1 MSARSRSPRLRGGYK
16 QRLGLTL
23 ASRVAKETKPATPGY
38 SPGEVWATHV
48 ATQFLTN
55 KSSAIQSQEAAS
67 FSSAAGAA
75 GVDTLAKIGNHG
87 KAPKNCARDL
97 KRVVQRGTTAPVPYM
112 VSIPITEPKHNRV
125 VEVEHPVLLPHEMIA
140 YIISTGRATVK
151 ELADVVPRSDQTLAA
166 HKHKFC
172 VDHQVPEST
181 CIPLGF
187 HGDGVPFQKSTHKQS
202 STEVYSWNFLCDRD
216 GKRHLF
222 ANIHKEFLCMCGC
235 AGRCTMEA
243 LFAVFVWSMQILMG
257 GLHPHK
263 RHDGGPL
270 DAARAQLGG
279 HPLGFNGVLLQARG
293 DWQWY
298 NQVFHFP
305 SWSSGSLCWLCK
317 ASKKGRFAFTK
328 CGPSA
333 AWRTARYS
341 DAQFLAMQLKE
352 NITPSCLFS
361 CPGFG
366 IAMVCIGALHCLDAG
381 VTADIIGNI
390 LWEAVLWLGL
400 PGRTQKLRVIPLW
413 RMMQQFYKDNSV
425 KGGLQGLTILMIKQ
439 QGKSP
444 KIRCKAAQARHLIGF
459 ASLVAQQLHDR
470 WQSDHTRLV
479 LQVATCLEQLQLVMD
494 KAWDP
499 EVARAL
505 SVQVATGFVKLNQEA
520 LGELKLGAKLQRWR
534 VKPKLH
540 MMQELLE
547 YQAFS
552 LGNPRGFW
560 EYLDEDFVG
569 IISTLA
575 LKKGGANTHL
585 ACSTNV
591 ISRYRALLC
600 MGQV

>member
-1 MSARSRSPRLRGGYK
+1 
-16 QRLGLTL
+16 
-23 ASRVAKETKPATPGY
+23 
-38 SPGEVWATHV
+38 
-48 ATQFLTN
+48 
-55 KSSAIQSQEAAS
+55 
-67 FSSAAGAA
+67 
-75 GVDTLAKIGNHG
+75 
-87 KAPKNCARDL
+87 
-97 KRVVQRGTTAPVPYM
+97 
-112 VSIPITEPKHNRV
+112 
-125 VEVEHPVLLPHEMIA
+125 
-140 YIISTGRATVK
+140 
-151 ELADVVPRSDQTLAA
+151 
-166 HKHKFC
+166 
-172 VDHQVPEST
+172 
-181 CIPLGF
+181 
-187 HGDGVPFQKSTHKQS
+187 
-202 STEVYSWNFLCDRD
+202 
-216 GKRHLF
+216 
-222 ANIHKEFLCMCGC
+222 
-235 AGRCTMEA
+235 
-243 LFAVFVWSMQILMG
+243 
-257 GLHPHK
+257 
-263 RHDGGPL
+263 
-270 DAARAQLGG
+270 
-279 HPLGFNGVLLQARG
+279 
-293 DWQWY
+293 
-298 NQVFHFP
+298 
-305 SWSSGSLCWLCK
+305 
-317 ASKKGRFAFTK
+317 
-328 CGPSA
+328 
-333 AWRTARYS
+333 
-341 DAQFLAMQLKE
+341 
-352 NITPSCLFS
+352 
-361 CPGFG
+361 
-366 IAMVCIGALHCLDAG
+366 MVCIGALHCLDAG

-575 LKKGGANTHL
+575 LKKGWSQHPLGLQHQCDFKVQGSLVHGSGLTCANLSRWMFGLVQISASLSHHQKEMHQAGMVACQKKAFATTHGTI
-585 ACSTNV
+585 CW
-591 ISRYRALLC
+591 
-600 MGQV
+600 

>member
-1 MSARSRSPRLRGGYK
+1 LETMSARSRSPRLRGGYK

-151 ELADVVPRSDQTLAA
+151 ELQMLFPGVTRPWQHTNTGFAWTIKCLRALVFLWGSMGMEFLSRNPPTNNHPQRSTAG
-166 HKHKFC
+166 
-172 VDHQVPEST
+172 T
-181 CIPLGF
+181 C
-187 HGDGVPFQKSTHKQS
+187 
-202 STEVYSWNFLCDRD
+202 LCDRD

-263 RHDGGPL
+263 RHGGGPL

-298 NQVFHFP
+298 NQVFQFP
-305 SWSSGSLCWLCK
+305 SWGSGSLCWLCK

-366 IAMVCIGALHCLDAG
+366 ISMVCIGALHCLDAG

-390 LWEAVLWLGL
+390 L
-400 PGRTQKLRVIPLW
+400 
-413 RMMQQFYKDNSV
+413 
-425 KGGLQGLTILMIKQ
+425 
-439 QGKSP
+439 
-444 KIRCKAAQARHLIGF
+444 
-459 ASLVAQQLHDR
+459 
-470 WQSDHTRLV
+470 
-479 LQVATCLEQLQLVMD
+479 
-494 KAWDP
+494 
-499 EVARAL
+499 
-505 SVQVATGFVKLNQEA
+505 
-520 LGELKLGAKLQRWR
+520 
-534 VKPKLH
+534 
-540 MMQELLE
+540 
-547 YQAFS
+547 
-552 LGNPRGFW
+552 
-560 EYLDEDFVG
+560 
-569 IISTLA
+569 
-575 LKKGGANTHL
+575 
-585 ACSTNV
+585 
-591 ISRYRALLC
+591 
-600 MGQV
+600 

>member
-1 MSARSRSPRLRGGYK
+1 MVQPGVPLPF
-16 QRLGLTL
+16 LEF
-23 ASRVAKETKPATPGY
+23 RVALLAVQG
-38 SPGEVWATHV
+38 
-48 ATQFLTN
+48 Q
-55 KSSAIQSQEAAS
+55 QE
-67 FSSAAGAA
+67 GQ
-75 GVDTLAKIGNHG
+75 VCL
-87 KAPKNCARDL
+87 
-97 KRVVQRGTTAPVPYM
+97 
-112 VSIPITEPKHNRV
+112 
-125 VEVEHPVLLPHEMIA
+125 
-140 YIISTGRATVK
+140 
-151 ELADVVPRSDQTLAA
+151 
-166 HKHKFC
+166 
-172 VDHQVPEST
+172 HQVWS
-181 CIPLGF
+181 L
-187 HGDGVPFQKSTHKQS
+187 S
-202 STEVYSWNFLCDRD
+202 SL
-216 GKRHLF
+216 
-222 ANIHKEFLCMCGC
+222 ANCKVL
-235 AGRCTMEA
+235 RCP
-243 LFAVFVWSMQILMG
+243 I
-257 GLHPHK
+257 
-263 RHDGGPL
+263 
-270 DAARAQLGG
+270 
-279 HPLGFNGVLLQARG
+279 
-293 DWQWY
+293 
-298 NQVFHFP
+298 
-305 SWSSGSLCWLCK
+305 
-317 ASKKGRFAFTK
+317 
-328 CGPSA
+328 
-333 AWRTARYS
+333 
-341 DAQFLAMQLKE
+341 LAMQLKE

-366 IAMVCIGALHCLDAG
+366 IEKVCIGALHCLDAG

-585 ACSTNV
+585 ACSNNV

>member
-1 MSARSRSPRLRGGYK
+1 MWVPVHMLRGGYK

-87 KAPKNCARDL
+87 KAPQNCARDL
-97 KRVVQRGTTAPVPYM
+97 KRVVQRGTNAPVPYM
-112 VSIPITEPKHNRV
+112 VFIPITEPKHNRV

-216 GKRHLF
+216 GKRH
-222 ANIHKEFLCMCGC
+222 
-235 AGRCTMEA
+235 
-243 LFAVFVWSMQILMG
+243 
-257 GLHPHK
+257 
-263 RHDGGPL
+263 
-270 DAARAQLGG
+270 
-279 HPLGFNGVLLQARG
+279 
-293 DWQWY
+293 
-298 NQVFHFP
+298 FP
-305 SWSSGSLCWLCK
+305 SWGSGSLCWLCK

-361 CPGFG
+361 CPGFT
-366 IAMVCIGALHCLDAG
+366 ISMVCIGALHCLDAG

-547 YQAFS
+547 YQAF
-552 LGNPRGFW
+552 
-560 EYLDEDFVG
+560 
-569 IISTLA
+569 LA